1 MSSALGLLRACVGKN
16 LRTGVRQ
23 FAGRRGV
30 RPITTTRFVP
40 QAEVPPTPGAA
51 ATGSAALEV
60 DNAQLAYASK
70 TTPELFRAWLVLAIC
85 NVNIIVRNSRKLVD
99 TSRAVLGDTIT
110 GALLKATFFG
120 HFCAGE
126 DSESIKPTLNML
138 AQYGVGG
145 ILDYAAEADIAAH
158 GGASHDE
165 SECDANAAVSLQAI
179 HAASEHKRGFAAIKL
194 TALGKPELLK
204 HISSIL
210 LDIRRLFE
218 TFTEPVRVTHLLAAC
233 VRHNMRGTLTIRA
246 CSCARSP
253 IQDSQV
259 QYMRR
264 TVTPQRFQSSLDT
277 LANRGMDV
285 EALVETADFD
295 EMDRNK
301 DGQIDF
307 VEWLDSLDPRTLA
320 TQPLRNYVRTPQLS
334 DTELEQLDNMF
345 KRLYRL
351 VEAANDLDVRVL
363 PTIACRWACVCVSVC
378 VCVFVCVRV

>member
-1 MSSALGLLRACVGKN
+1 MSSALGLLRACAGKN

-30 RPITTTRFVP
+30 RAITTTRFVP

-218 TFTEPVRVTHLLAAC
+218 TFTEPVRVTHLLAC
-233 VRHNMRGTLTIRA
+233 VRQNMCGPLTTHH
-246 CSCARSP
+246 P
-253 IQDSQV
+253 
-259 QYMRR
+259 
-264 TVTPQRFQSSLDT
+264 
-277 LANRGMDV
+277 
-285 EALVETADFD
+285 
-295 EMDRNK
+295 
-301 DGQIDF
+301 
-307 VEWLDSLDPRTLA
+307 
-320 TQPLRNYVRTPQLS
+320 
-334 DTELEQLDNMF
+334 
-345 KRLYRL
+345 
-351 VEAANDLDVRVL
+351 RVL
-363 PTIACRWACVCVSVC
+363 LRPFSHTGLASTVHAAHSHAAAVPELLGYVGEPRYGRGSIGRD
-378 VCVFVCVRV
+378 R